1 MSGMTRTETSAD
13 GPSWLS
19 HNVMMGR
26 RIRTL
31 VLMLL
36 ASAAACSD
44 LPRAR
49 SVSLLASSQASR
61 EVELEGKSRT
71 ALDGLRWVS
80 LLKVPQNAVLQF
92 SMAVLGTPSAGLPA
106 TEFLIEIEVDG
117 KQSRAF
123 RETLAAYGGNRW
135 NDRLVDLTPWEGR
148 AVSLI
153 FTARPVLD
161 ASGVVHRQS
170 LVPVWGDPVL
180 ASVPANARLG
190 QSVELFNDWHRR
202 PGRTHSVGDTKFSH
216 DRGFYETPFEVILTT
231 ATPDAT
237 IVYTTD
243 GSKPSVSHGIV
254 GNKVLVEKT
263 TVLRVMAYKPGARS
277 TNVDTHTYIFPDTVK
292 EQATLPFDYPAP
304 FRSFNVVPY
313 ADLDVGIDPDV
324 VNTSNEREFVEGLTS
339 IPTLSIVMDVDHLF
353 NESQG
358 LYFGKGPL
366 THPASVELLY
376 PSKFSH
382 FKGFQVDCGIREHG
396 QYLYREKRSFRLVFR
411 KDFGPGMLRY
421 SFFESAVHHAESAVK
436 EFNSLVLRA
445 GGQEN
450 WSRKG
455 GISEL
460 AVYVRDQHARDSQL
474 SLSGTAAHGIFVHLY
489 LNGIYWGVYNAVERP
504 ERRFLASYYGGDPAD
519 WFAINHSGVVGK
531 PNHPRWYI
539 TMYRYAREH
548 DLSEPAKYREMK
560 TLLNTAQ
567 FSDYILLNWF
577 SGTGDWGKMNWYGGI
592 RIHPPGPGLYFCWDS
607 EITYGLF
614 AKYGN
619 AGAWVPPEFVSGGT
633 SALHQLWMA
642 LADSPEFRL
651 EFADRVYRACYDG
664 GPLTDSVNKANFRRL
679 ADYVESAMLCES
691 ARWGDAS
698 PGRENRPRTRDVHWK
713 RSRDYVLDL
722 MDGNVERFLRAL
734 RDHDYYPTLDPPVF
748 ERASDSITIRR
759 PAGAE
764 KVYYTLDGSDP
775 RNPTAHSFSE
785 AVSRIPFSPNLKG
798 RSRRGDEWSALN
810 EYGTWERD

>member
-1 MSGMTRTETSAD
+1 
-13 GPSWLS
+13 
-19 HNVMMGR
+19 MGR
-26 RIRTL
+26 WIRTL

-49 SVSLLASSQASR
+49 SVSLLASSQPSR

-71 ALDGLRWVS
+71 ALDGSRWVS
-80 LLKVPQNAVLQF
+80 PLKVPPNAVLQF
-92 SMAVLGTPSAGLPA
+92 SMAVLGTPSAGLPE
-106 TEFLIEIEVDG
+106 TEFLIEIEVDDKG
-117 KQSRAF
+117 SRAF
-123 RETLAAYGGNRW
+123 RETLAAPEGNRW
-135 NDRLVDLTPWEGR
+135 NDRMVDLTPWEGR
-148 AVSLI
+148 AVSLV

-161 ASGVVHRQS
+161 ASSAVHRQS

-180 ASVPANARLG
+180 ASAPANAWLG

-202 PGRTHSVGDTKFSH
+202 PDRTHSVGDTKFSH
-216 DRGFYETPFEVILTT
+216 DRGFYETPFEVTLTT
-231 ATPDAT
+231 DTPGAT

-243 GSKPSVSHGIV
+243 GGKPSVSHGIV

-292 EQATLPFDYPAP
+292 EQATLPLDYPAP
-304 FRSFNVVPY
+304 FRSFNMVPY

-353 NESQG
+353 SESQG

-376 PSKFSH
+376 PSKFSD
-382 FKGFQVDCGIREHG
+382 FEGFQVDCGVRAHSWWHPK
-396 QYLYREKRSFRLVFR
+396 EKNSFRLVFN

-421 SFFESAVHHAESAVK
+421 PFFESAVHHAESAVK
-436 EFNSLVLRA
+436 EFNTIVLRA
-445 GGQEN
+445 GGDEN
-450 WSRKG
+450 WSRG
-455 GISEL
+455 RIFASARENDS
-460 AVYVRDQHARDSQL
+460 AVYVRDQHVRDSQL

-504 ERRFLASYYGGDPAD
+504 DRRFLASYYGGDPAD

-539 TMYRYAREH
+539 TMYRYARSH
-548 DLSEPAKYREMK
+548 DLSKPAKYQEMK

-577 SGTGDWGKMNWYGGI
+577 SGTGDWGRQNWYGGI
-592 RIHPPGPGLYFCWDS
+592 RIHPPGAGLYFCWDAEVS
-607 EITYGLF
+607 YGLYGK
-614 AKYGN
+614 KYGHT
-619 AGAWVPPEFVSGGT
+619 GAWVPPSFVSGGT
-633 SALHQLWMA
+633 SVLHQLWMA

-651 EFADRVYRACYDG
+651 EFADRVYRACYNG
-664 GPLTDSVNKANFRRL
+664 GPLADSVNKANFRRL
-679 ADYVESAMLCES
+679 ADYVEPAMLCES

-722 MDGNVERFLRAL
+722 MDGNVERFIRAL
-734 RDHDYYPTLDPPVF
+734 RDHDYYPTIDPPGF